1 MSYSALLAVWVQA
14 MLCIA
19 VLCDD
24 VDHDGKTMSCIVMTV
39 IGVQFMLCIA
49 MLTMMVRL

>member
-1 MSYSALLAVWVQA
+1 MSYTALLAVWVQA

-19 VLCDD
+19 VLCHD
-24 VDHDGKTMSCIVMTV
+24 VAHDGKTMSCIVMTV
-39 IGVQFMLCIA
+39 AGVQIMLCIA